1 MMRTAAEINEQTVW
15 QELTPGGEIY
25 EGGTARL
32 TNTGDWRTVTP
43 VFHAEK
49 CRQCMLCVPYCPDS
63 AILIEGGRNEG
74 FDLMHCKGCGIC
86 ARVCPFGAIS
96 FGEEAK

>member
-1 MMRTAAEINEQTVW
+1 MMRSASEINEQTVW

-32 TNTGDWRTVTP
+32 TRTGDWRTDTP
-43 VFHAEK
+43 VFHAEA
-49 CRQCMLCVPYCPDS
+49 CRHCMLCVPFCPDS
-63 AILIEGGRNEG
+63 ALLVQNGHNMGI
-74 FDLMHCKGCGIC
+74 DLMHCKGCGIC

-96 FGEEAK
+96 MREGAE